1 MAEHIKRVALY
12 LRISLDK
19 REGAGV
25 ERQEQACR
33 KLVASNPGWEVAG
46 VYVDNS
52 ISAYSRRPRPQYE
65 RLLADIKADRLDVVV
80 AWDPDRLHRR
90 PIELNEYIEL
100 TESHNVTTRTV
111 NAGYWDLSTPAGR
124 VQARIMGDLAS
135 YESEHKAERVRAA
148 LEQAAFKGQPRHG
161 GVRALGYR
169 DDDRSKAEPFEAEC
183 LRWATEQLLAGV
195 SLRSVAR
202 ELNERGL
209 TGVRGGQLTTGS
221 LKNAL
226 INPRLAGLSTWNP
239 SDSQGRRLIR
249 NRQTLD
255 VKGQWEAIISEEQ
268 HHALV
273 ALFANPARQM
283 NKVGSAPRHLLS
295 GIAVCGKCGAPM
307 YARKKY
313 YKRKAE
319 EEPKRV
325 YYCKGTGGG
334 HPTRIADPLDRY
346 ITALV
351 LERLERG
358 DLMDSLAR
366 SSGEPDR
373 LAGLATQRDTL
384 RQRLSDLE
392 TQATAG
398 TITMEQFG
406 RMNVAIGEQ
415 LAAVE
420 GELVDL
426 SGAGDALTE
435 AAKSED
441 VNAWWTT
448 APLDLRREVIRS
460 LMAITVLH
468 TPGPQ
473 ARFNPEYIDVQWL
486 V

>member
-1 MAEHIKRVALY
+1 MADQIKRVALY

-19 REGAGV
+19 RDGAGV
-25 ERQEQACR
+25 DRQEQACR

-52 ISAYSRRPRPQYE
+52 VSAYSRRPRPQYQ
-65 RLLADIKADRLDVVV
+65 RLLSEIKANRLDVVV

-148 LEQAAFKGQPRHG
+148 LEQAAYQGKTHRG
-161 GVRALGYR
+161 GIRMLGYTEA
-169 DDDRSKAEPFEAEC
+169 DPTKADPFEAEC

-195 SLRSVAR
+195 SLRSVTR
-202 ELNERGL
+202 ELRARGL
-209 TGVRGGQLTTGS
+209 TGVRGGALSTGS

-226 INPRLAGLSTWNP
+226 RNPRLAGLATWNP
-239 SDSQGRRLIR
+239 ADSQGRRLLV
-249 NRQTLD
+249 NRKTLD
-255 VKGQWEAIISEEQ
+255 VKGEWEAIITEEQ

-273 ALFANPARQM
+273 DLFSNPARKM
-283 NKVGSAPRHLLS
+283 NKAGNQPRHLLS
-295 GIAVCGKCGAPM
+295 GIATCGKCGAPM
-307 YARKKY
+307 YARNKY
-313 YKRKAE
+313 YKTKADG
-319 EEPKRV
+319 EPRRV

-334 HPTRIADPLDRY
+334 HPSRIADPLDRY
-346 ITALV
+346 VTALV
-351 LERLERG
+351 LERLSRA
-358 DLMDSLAR
+358 DIMDSLVN
-366 SSGEPDR
+366 SHDNQDH
-373 LAGLATQRDTL
+373 LATLATQRDTL

-398 TITMEQFG
+398 AITMEQFG

-435 AAKSED
+435 ATKSED
-441 VNAWWTT
+441 ITAWWAT
-448 APLDLRREVIRS
+448 APLDLHREVVRS

-468 TPGPQ
+468 TPGAQ
-473 ARFNPEYIDVQWL
+473 GRFNPNYVDVQWL